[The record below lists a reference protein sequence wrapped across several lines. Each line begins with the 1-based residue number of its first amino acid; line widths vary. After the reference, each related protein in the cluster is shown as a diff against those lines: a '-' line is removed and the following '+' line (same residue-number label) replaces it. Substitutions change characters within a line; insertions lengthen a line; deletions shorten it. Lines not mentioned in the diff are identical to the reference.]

1 MARTRNLLKTSNSSE
16 LLSYIINSDPVL
28 SAEIDLPTQGQDIK
42 PIGKLIVSNERY
54 KNAFLNAVNLI
65 AVTLITK
72 NSWSNPWE
80 EFTEQG
86 QIDFGQSVREMIT
99 DIAKAHDYNATAN
112 SSTHFLEQ
120 EVPNVL
126 EYIHDINFQKYYK
139 VTVSDSQI
147 AMAFTNESNMYDLIQ
162 EIYNS
167 LYEGY
172 KYDKFIVDKYQ
183 LCRRIV
189 DGTVPSV
196 QISGFAT
203 NTPRQNVAIM
213 KGYSNKLTFR
223 KPNYNPAGLRLATPF
238 EEQRTIINTE
248 FDGQITTE
256 VLATSY
262 FRNDAEMKT
271 KLGLIDSFSDHDTTR
286 LSELL
291 GDAYVPFTEGEI
303 SVLGNVC
310 GMIISDDF
318 FKDFYYSLDTQSE
331 NVGATKTTEFYNPE
345 TMKNTMWLHVWRIFS
360 TSPFTNAIV
369 FTTDASAVS
378 SVSVTPSSATITKGQ
393 KLQFV
398 ASVSTSGVTNKS
410 VVWSVDSSSKADGIT
425 INEMGVLNV
434 PSDTS
439 VNEITVTA
447 TSVFDSTKSGT
458 ATITVSNGVLPSI
471 QSVSVS
477 ATANSVAKGSTL
489 QFSASVTKT
498 GNASEVVTWSV
509 DETSATDGATIS
521 SSGLLSVPADATVE
535 EITVTAT
542 SVFDD
547 TKSGT
552 KKVTVTAE

>member
-1 MARTRNLLKTSNSSE
+1 MAKTRNLLKTSNSSE

-28 SAEIDLPTQGQDIK
+28 SANIDLPVQGQSIK

-54 KNAFLNAVNLI
+54 KNAFLNAINLI
-65 AVTLITK
+65 ALTLVTK

-86 QIDFGQSVREMIT
+86 SIDFGQSVREMIV

-139 VTVSDSQI
+139 VTVSDEQI
-147 AMAFTNESNMYDLIQ
+147 SMAFTNESNLYDLIE

-172 KYDKFIVDKYQ
+172 KYDKYIIDKYQ

-196 QISGFAT
+196 QISDFAS

-238 EEQRTIINTE
+238 DEQRTIINTE

-262 FRNDAEMKT
+262 FRNDAEMKS
-271 KLGLIDSFSDHDTTR
+271 KLALIDSFSDHDTER
-286 LSELL
+286 LAECL
-291 GDAYVPFTEGEI
+291 GDAYVPFTEDEQT
-303 SVLGNVC
+303 VLSNVV

-318 FKDFYYSLDTQSE
+318 FKDYYYSLDSQSE
-331 NVGATKTTEFYNPE
+331 GIGATKTTEFYNPE
-345 TMKNTMWLHVWRIFS
+345 SLKNSVWLHSWRIFS
-360 TSPFTNAIV
+360 TSPFTNCIC
-369 FTTDASAVS
+369 FTKTASAVS
-378 SVSVTPSSATITKGQ
+378 SVTIAPDEATITKGQ
-393 KLQFV
+393 KLQFT
-398 ASVSTSGVTNKS
+398 ATVSTTGVTNKA
-410 VVWSVDSSSKADGIT
+410 VTWKVDSTSASAGVT
-425 INEMGVLNV
+425 INEMGLLNV

-439 VNEITVTA
+439 ASSITVTA
-447 TSVFDSTKSGT
+447 TSVFDTTKYDT
-458 ATITVSNGVLPSI
+458 ATVTIATGVLPSI
-471 QSVSVS
+471 TSVSVS
-477 ATANSVAKGSTL
+477 ATADSVAKDSTL
-489 QFSASVTKT
+489 QFSATVVKT

-509 DETSATDGATIS
+509 DSTSATDGATIS
-521 SSGLLSVPADATVE
+521 STGLLSVPADATVE

-552 KKVTVTAE
+552 KKVTVTA